1 MKKILLLLLVMFSF
15 SNLFGINP
23 IPSYMTPVLGFSA
36 FAEITNNFNSSA
48 SKKTLE
54 RRELEIQ
61 SNNSPGTLAPGKN
74 YAWVYI
80 YPLENP
86 NVGIRKKLYEGGIVS
101 HRIDNRPWGCT
112 VKCESS
118 FVVSVWISTLTAQIK
133 HSNDYIQYDYTDT
146 WGINSLV

>member
-1 MKKILLLLLVMFSF
+1 MKKILILTFVFFNYYSVF
-15 SNLFGINP
+15 AINP
-23 IPSYMTPVLGFSA
+23 IPSYYTQVSGIAS
-36 FAEITNNFNSSA
+36 FAELANSWYNPQT
-48 SKKTLE
+48 KDLE
-54 RRELEIQ
+54 KREVWIQ
-61 SNNSPGTLAPGKN
+61 SQPGKN
-74 YAWVYI
+74 SGPSSYAWVYF